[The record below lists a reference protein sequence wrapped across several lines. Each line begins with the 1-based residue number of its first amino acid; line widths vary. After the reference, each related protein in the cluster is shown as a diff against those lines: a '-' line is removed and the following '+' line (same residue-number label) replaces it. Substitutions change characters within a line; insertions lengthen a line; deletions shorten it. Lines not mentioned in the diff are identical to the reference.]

1 MGRVIH
7 TGQALVDETV
17 EVGRL
22 PRRGANE
29 MAASYARAAGGAVNI
44 LLAAVRQGAST
55 VHAGAHGR
63 GSNGDL
69 IREALEAEGVTL
81 ASAPVEELDTGIC
94 FVMVEPSAER
104 TFVTTLGA
112 ERRLTVEMLTAS
124 EPVAGDLVCVTGY
137 SLAVASTREP
147 LLEWL
152 ATLASGVSV
161 VLDPGDAFAGLDA
174 RLRETMLGLTSV
186 WTGNQEESSALTGKT
201 GMAAAAASVVRMLG
215 DGEGPGRVA
224 IVRDG
229 PRGCAV
235 AIGGERLLDDRKLVC
250 RAAETQRPHGEI
262 TLHIALREPLHRD
275 AAVGQAK
282 ALDALAH
289 LHAGIGDAGGKD
301 ERRYETDPPLG
312 HAYTIN
318 YNAICKKS
326 P

>member
-235 AIGGERLLDDRKLVC
+235 AIGGEVTEVAGFPQRPVDTNGAGDAHTGVLVAGVAAGLGWVEAA
-250 RAAETQRPHGEI
+250 RRANAGAALKVTRRGPATAPTAAEI
-262 TLHIALREPLHRD
+262 
-275 AAVGQAK
+275 
-282 ALDALAH
+282 
-289 LHAGIGDAGGKD
+289 D
-301 ERRYETDPPLG
+301 EFLSRFSVL
-312 HAYTIN
+312 
-318 YNAICKKS
+318 
-326 P
+326 

>member
-1 MGRVIH
+1 M
-7 TGQALVDETV
+7 
-17 EVGRL
+17 
-22 PRRGANE
+22 
-29 MAASYARAAGGAVNI
+29 
-44 LLAAVRQGAST
+44 
-55 VHAGAHGR
+55 
-63 GSNGDL
+63 
-69 IREALEAEGVTL
+69 TL

-174 RLRETMLGLTSV
+174 RLRETMRGLTSV

-235 AIGGERLLDDRKLVC
+235 AIGGEVTEVAGFPQRPVDTNGAGDAHTGVLVAGVAAGLGWVEAA
-250 RAAETQRPHGEI
+250 RRANAGAALKVTRRGPATAPTAAEI
-262 TLHIALREPLHRD
+262 
-275 AAVGQAK
+275 
-282 ALDALAH
+282 
-289 LHAGIGDAGGKD
+289 D
-301 ERRYETDPPLG
+301 EFLSRFSVL
-312 HAYTIN
+312 
-318 YNAICKKS
+318 
-326 P
+326 